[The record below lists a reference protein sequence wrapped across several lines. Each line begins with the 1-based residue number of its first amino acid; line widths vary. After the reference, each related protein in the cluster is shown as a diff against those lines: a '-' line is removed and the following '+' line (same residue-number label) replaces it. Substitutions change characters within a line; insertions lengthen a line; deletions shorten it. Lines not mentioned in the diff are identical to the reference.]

1 MMAVLLI
8 LAGYAIVP
16 LLVALM
22 KSDSLRE
29 RGGRNQFPA
38 VEII

>member
-1 MMAVLLI
+1 MMAVLFI

-16 LLVALM
+16 ILVVLL
-22 KSDSLRE
+22 KSDSLQE
-29 RGGRNQFPA
+29 RSRNRFPA